1 MRAPDQAPLVG
12 RAVLAGLHALERGE
26 RPQAFPDEAMDLAK
40 RLADLKDRGG
50 IERLSLAEALDEGIA
65 VAITRSTAAAVDE
78 IIGARY
84 ESLGSVEGRLEVVSS
99 HGGRLRC
106 NVYEH
111 VSGKPVRCDFADT
124 LKGVVLAAFD
134 QRVRAHGLIKRD
146 AAGRPRHIQ
155 LESLEVLP
163 PAPKESVS
171 IAGLAPDFTGGLD
184 SAEWLEKRWR

>member
-1 MRAPDQAPLVG
+1 MYEL
-12 RAVLAGLHALERGE
+12 GLT
-26 RPQAFPDEAMDLAK
+26 
-40 RLADLKDRGG
+40 
-50 IERLSLAEALDEGIA
+50 LDGSI
-65 VAITRSTAAAVDE
+65 
-78 IIGARY
+78 

-111 VSGKPVRCDFADT
+111 VAGKPVRCDFADG
-124 LKGVVLAAFD
+124 LKGMVLAAFD
-134 QRVRAHGLIKRD
+134 RRVRAHGLIKRD
-146 AAGRPRHIQ
+146 AAGQPRHIK

-171 IAGLAPDFTGGLD
+171 ITGLAPDFTGGRD